1 MWVGGAATLLGSRA
15 TRAPGY
21 AVGVR
26 AADLVESLRS
36 SLAPV
41 EAALRS
47 HSVLG
52 ALAEGHVAPGRLNAI
67 AGEQRRI
74 IASDRRSFAQLAARF
89 PAAPAGPW
97 LLAMAQAED
106 QAAAL
111 IDGYAAWLGL
121 DEQWLRRYEPDP
133 RAQCYPAFVAW
144 LALNGSI
151 SAVSL
156 ALLANLAAWGENC
169 ARVAAALRGAY
180 GAPDEAVAFFDFFAT
195 PPPGFRDHTVDVLQA
210 GLDAGDDPDEARRA
224 ARLLQAYELM
234 FWDALDEGAHR

>member
-1 MWVGGAATLLGSRA
+1 
-15 TRAPGY
+15 
-21 AVGVR
+21 
-26 AADLVESLRS
+26 LVESLRA

-52 ALAEGHVAPGRLNAI
+52 ALAEGHVAPERLNAI

-121 DEQWLRRYEPDP
+121 DEHWLRRYEPDP

-234 FWDALDEGAHR
+234 FWDALAEGAHDADAPG